1 MVAYVTLP
9 SWVPDG
15 HKQAPLPLLLVQS
28 FVNTQDLDLGTDLL
42 AEPGPASAWLRAAGL
57 LSADATVSAGGLA
70 TAREV
75 RESIRALLARNTARA
90 PAARGPARDLVA
102 EDDLAA
108 DDALGLG
115 EAGGT
120 GDAGAAGDALAP
132 LRALAGAGRPRLAVL
147 PDGRVELAAGP
158 AGSLTEGLLGLLVV
172 IRDAQQDG
180 SWARL
185 KICGNAD
192 CRWAF
197 FDRSHSRQG
206 SWCDMSSCG
215 NVIKNR
221 NLRARR
227 RAS

>member
-15 HKQAPLPLLLVQS
+15 HKQAPLPLLVVQS
-28 FVNTQDLDLGTDLL
+28 FVNTRDLDLGTDVL
-42 AEPGPASAWLRAAGL
+42 AGPGPASTWLREAGLLGAAASVTAAGL
-57 LSADATVSAGGLA
+57 AS
-70 TAREV
+70 AREV
-75 RESIRALLARNTARA
+75 RESIRVLLAGNSSR
-90 PAARGPARDLVA
+90 PAASP
-102 EDDLAA
+102 
-108 DDALGLG
+108 
-115 EAGGT
+115 
-120 GDAGAAGDALAP
+120 GAAGARAGAGDLAP
-132 LRALAGAGRPRLAVL
+132 LRALAEAGRPRLAVH
-147 PDGRVELAAGP
+147 PDGRVQLAAGP
-158 AGSLTEGLLGLLVV
+158 AATLTEGLVGLLVV

-185 KICGNAD
+185 KICANPD

-215 NVIKNR
+215 NLIKNR

-227 RAS
+227 RAR